1 MKKKLLKFYAEK
13 IVIAFNFV
21 KRINHYMYYHDVG
34 QPNHLF
40 SKTVH
45 LVIGNGNEE
54 ENIRSTQFWTTS
66 LWPIVMKKSKCYF
79 QNTCKDT

>member
-45 LVIGNGNEE
+45 LVIGNGNE
-54 ENIRSTQFWTTS
+54 
-66 LWPIVMKKSKCYF
+66 
-79 QNTCKDT
+79 

>member
-1 MKKKLLKFYAEK
+1 MILNVFFVTDYRYRDKLKKCWWDEKKLLKFYAEK

-45 LVIGNGNEE
+45 LVIGNGNE
-54 ENIRSTQFWTTS
+54 
-66 LWPIVMKKSKCYF
+66 
-79 QNTCKDT
+79 

>member
-1 MKKKLLKFYAEK
+1 
-13 IVIAFNFV
+13 
-21 KRINHYMYYHDVG
+21 MYYHDVG

-66 LWPIVMKKSKCYF
+66 LWPIVMKKASVISKILVRIH
-79 QNTCKDT
+79 NINIS